1 MEGGWAMR
9 TWRDYDSTVNS
20 ADSPPRHYTNHLA
33 IEFTL
38 SEFALRF
45 GQQTAGELEPFI
57 HSIFVSSPVDIA
69 IFCQEIRASILR
81 YESRFG
87 PIPGWSDPVSGETR
101 Q

>member
-1 MEGGWAMR
+1 MG
-9 TWRDYDSTVNS
+9 TWRTNDGTGNG
-20 ADSPPRHYTNHLA
+20 AESPPRHYTNHLA

-45 GQQTAGELEPFI
+45 GQQTAGEPEPVI
-57 HSIFVSSPVDIA
+57 HSVFVSSPVHIA

-87 PIPGWSDPVSGETR
+87 AIPGWSDADSSETR